1 MEFEIQRQK
10 LKLTKKM
17 NEQKLNQKE
26 AQRDAQ
32 LEIRNK
38 LIDHL
43 SKPCFYIIKTIE
55 LNQLRYSFQR

>member
-1 MEFEIQRQK
+1 
-10 LKLTKKM
+10 M